1 MRALVVAALDE
12 QVAEARRSHFSEGDL
27 LLAHA
32 PLLSPPGAGAIAMPL
47 TRFPVDGHFA
57 RPESLIAH
65 RRPYRAATRAYY
77 YSSLFSFRFPQ

>member
-32 PLLSPPGAGAIAMPL
+32 P
-47 TRFPVDGHFA
+47 RFVTCRRDSDAADAFPIDGHFA
-57 RPESLIAH
+57 RPESMIAH
-65 RRPYRAATRAYY
+65 RRPYRAAARSYY
-77 YSSLFSFRFPQ
+77 YSSLFSFRLP